1 MNLYQKLKQA
11 NLIIKEEYLLPPC
24 RMRAKTIGYM
34 WESRLKTYIKGGK
47 QINFK
52 FWRHFFD
59 DGGLSDWKPS
69 QDKLDAAW
77 RVSSIQLDDEFYD
90 ACWHAIYINDNI
102 YISKKGFFGY
112 IFGTDI
118 KYDGDKYRDQVE
130 KKIVD
135 GSWKLDNDIVQII

>member
-77 RVSSIQLDDEFYD
+77 RVSSIQLDD
-90 ACWHAIYINDNI
+90 NI